1 MKRMGLLVLALMLL
15 CIGTAFG
22 RGDAEEAEVRK
33 VVMADNSWDSILV
46 HNRIVAFIMENGYG
60 GYEFD
65 FVPGDTAPL
74 FNGLRNGDI
83 DVYMESWHEN
93 FLEVYNEAIDSGDV
107 INIGPNMPPAPQGW
121 YIPRYMVEG
130 DPARGIEPMA
140 PDLESVEDLPKYWE
154 LVRDPENPSKGR
166 ILVGPP
172 GWLVTEMSQQM
183 IIDLGLADY
192 YEPFLPGSGTAL
204 AASMVGAYEQGEPW
218 IGYYWEPTA
227 VLGRLDMIMI
237 PGTEFP
243 PTSVDILVNTEFSKT
258 DPVLMEM
265 LKKYNTTIDQNNKV
279 LAAMQD
285 NDLDAEGAAEWFLR
299 NFEDTWTDWVPADV
313 AENVKA
319 ALK

>member
-1 MKRMGLLVLALMLL
+1 
-15 CIGTAFG
+15 
-22 RGDAEEAEVRK
+22 
-33 VVMADNSWDSILV
+33 
-46 HNRIVAFIMENGYG
+46 
-60 GYEFD
+60 
-65 FVPGDTAPL
+65 
-74 FNGLRNGDI
+74 
-83 DVYMESWHEN
+83 
-93 FLEVYNEAIDSGDV
+93 
-107 INIGPNMPPAPQGW
+107 
-121 YIPRYMVEG
+121 
-130 DPARGIEPMA
+130 
-140 PDLESVEDLPKYWE
+140 
-154 LVRDPENPSKGR
+154 
-166 ILVGPP
+166 
-172 GWLVTEMSQQM
+172 M

-265 LKKYNTTIDQNNKV
+265 LRKYNTTIDQNNKV

-299 NFEDTWTDWVPADV
+299 NFEDTWTDWVPEDV
-313 AENVKA
+313 AENVKD